1 MSFGDR
7 VSTEVIVKM
16 KSLGW
21 VLIQCDWF
29 PYRKRAF
36 GHKDTWRRRERAG
49 YVQAKERDLEKP
61 PPKAL
66 GRKQPWL
73 HLDCELLASRTVRIQ
88 IFVV

>member
-73 HLDCELLASRTVRIQ
+73 HLDCERLASRTETRISTL
-88 IFVV
+88 